1 MNVKIQ
7 ATAKELRPLRGSQD
21 HETLYTGVKINGK
34 WFDLKGDHRNLY
46 NKVVD
51 LEINGNM
58 AKFATPQTPP
68 APAQQPPAPKP
79 PTNGHT
85 PKWGTRND
93 ALDAYLFY
101 STQLEPYIKDSLAIV
116 RATNC
121 LMMME
126 KEGEINPVHRKSGGA
141 S

>member
-1 MNVKIQ
+1 VNVKIQ

-21 HETLYTGVKINGK
+21 GETLYTGVKINGK
-34 WFDLKGDHRNLY
+34 WFDLKGDHRSLY

-51 LEINGNM
+51 LDLNGNI
-58 AKFATPQTPP
+58 AKFATPQAPP
-68 APAQQPPAPKP
+68 APAQRPPAPPPP

-85 PKWGTRND
+85 PKWGSRDD
-93 ALDAYLFY
+93 AVDAYIFY
-101 STQLEPYIKDSLAIV
+101 STELGRYIAEPAALV

-126 KEGEINPVHRKSGGA
+126 KDGEINPVHRKVGA

>member
-21 HETLYTGVKINGK
+21 SETLYTGVKINGK

-51 LEINGNM
+51 LELNGNI
-58 AKFATPQTPP
+58 AKFATPHTPP
-68 APAQQPPAPKP
+68 APAQRPPAPPPP

-85 PKWGTRND
+85 PKWATRND
-93 ALDAYLFY
+93 AVAAWIFY
-101 STQLEPYIKDSLAIV
+101 
-116 RATNC
+116 AT
-121 LMMME
+121 E
-126 KEGEINPVHRKSGGA
+126 V
-141 S
+141 